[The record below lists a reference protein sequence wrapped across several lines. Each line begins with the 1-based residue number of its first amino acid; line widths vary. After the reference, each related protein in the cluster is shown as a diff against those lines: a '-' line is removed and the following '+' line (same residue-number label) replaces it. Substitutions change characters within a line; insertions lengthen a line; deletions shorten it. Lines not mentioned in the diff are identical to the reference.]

1 MIEHWAEIKQLIL
14 GLALMFSSIM
24 MFIMAHYLK
33 RK

>member
-14 GLALMFSSIM
+14 SIALIFSSIM
-24 MFIMAHYLK
+24 MFIMARYLK

>member
-14 GLALMFSSIM
+14 TVALLICSIT
-24 MFIMAHYLK
+24 MFIMARYLK